1 MGGSQ
6 VVEHS
11 VVPAVRA
18 WPDVGR
24 IELAFAE
31 KPVAGLT
38 RVVFTS
44 SVRLDLVGDR
54 LISVNVLDVP
64 ELLWASTQQVP
75 SIVNDSGWLW
85 LTLGEGTRATR
96 RWTGSAEVEF
106 VLEGPRLVSVAL
118 ETDGSYL
125 R

>member
-6 VVEHS
+6 MVEHS

-24 IELAFAE
+24 IELAFGE
-31 KPVAGLT
+31 KPAAGLT
-38 RVVFTS
+38 RVAFTS
-44 SVRLDLVGDR
+44 AVRLDLVGDR
-54 LISVNVLDVP
+54 LISVNVLHVP
-64 ELLWASTQQVP
+64 ELLWDATGPVP

-85 LTLGEGTRATR
+85 ITLGEGTRATR
-96 RWTGSAEVEF
+96 RWSGSAEAEF
-106 VLEGPRLVSVAL
+106 VLEGARLVSVSL

>member
-1 MGGSQ
+1 M
-6 VVEHS
+6 VEHS

-31 KPVAGLT
+31 KPAACLT
-38 RVVFTS
+38 RVAFTN

-64 ELLWASTQQVP
+64 ELLWEATRQVP
-75 SIVNDSGWLW
+75 SIINDSGWLW
-85 LTLGEGTRATR
+85 ITLGEGTRATR
-96 RWTGSAEVEF
+96 RWAGSAEVEF

-118 ETDGSYL
+118 ETDGSYV